1 MGAVHLGILAL
12 TLLSLGLSGY
22 AIWRDKGL
30 EWSFA
35 VSTPPAPQGAPRF
48 ETVFDYSVDQGVA
61 HAPAI
66 ALREGGA
73 DIVWFQGSSEAQPD
87 VEIYRARLTRTPDG
101 TWQAD
106 APAAIITSPA
116 LGDVF
121 TPQQLVVT
129 LGNTIENEAKPDSLY
144 ATVVSVGG
152 WAMASVADV
161 TMRDG
166 HPVHARKLNL
176 SPFLNR
182 SFLVKSPMVAYA
194 DGSHG
199 LPAYFEMGSTYGAL
213 VRFDEKGRVRDQ
225 RRMTGDGVKPIQPM
239 VVPLD
244 ADRGVAF
251 LRDFNDSG
259 RLYVSR
265 TADGGQSWSRA
276 EATDIAHPNAPVA
289 ALPVSGGRLLMALNG
304 DAQSADLL
312 HLAVSED
319 DGATWRV
326 IQTLDRKPGDARY
339 PMLRRLDDGDILLVY
354 SHGTKT
360 GLRAVV
366 MNEAWVAAQ

>member
-87 VEIYRARLTRTPDG
+87 VEIHRARLTRTPDG

-116 LGDVF
+116 LADVF

>member
-1 MGAVHLGILAL
+1 MGILAL

-66 ALREGGA
+66 VGRENGA

-87 VEIYRARLTRTPDG
+87 VEIHRARLTRSPDG
-101 TWQAD
+101 TWRAD
-106 APAAIITSPA
+106 TPKAIITSPD
-116 LGDVF
+116 LGNTF

-129 LGNTIENEAKPDSLY
+129 LGNTIENEASPDNLY
-144 ATVVSVGG
+144 TTVVSVGG
-152 WAMASVADV
+152 WAMASIADV
-161 TMRDG
+161 AMQDG
-166 HPVHARKLNL
+166 RPAQARKLNL

-213 VRFDEKGRVRDQ
+213 VRFDDAGRVRDQ
-225 RRMTGDGVKPIQPM
+225 RRMAGDGVKPIQPM
-239 VVPLD
+239 VVPLN
-244 ADRGVAF
+244 ADRAVAF

-265 TADGGQSWSRA
+265 TSDGGQSWSKA

-289 ALPVSGGRLLMALNG
+289 ALPVSGGRMLMALNG
-304 DAQSADLL
+304 DAESADLL
-312 HLAVSED
+312 HLALSED
-319 DGATWRV
+319 EGVTWRV
-326 IQTLDRKPGDARY
+326 IHSLDRKPGDARY
-339 PMLRRLDDGDILLVY
+339 PMLRRLDNGDILFVY

>member
-87 VEIYRARLTRTPDG
+87 VEIHRARLTRTPDG

>member
-1 MGAVHLGILAL
+1 MGAVQLGILAL

-22 AIWRDKGL
+22 AIWRDTGL

-87 VEIYRARLTRTPDG
+87 VEIHRARLTRTPDG

-106 APAAIITSPA
+106 APAAIIKSPA

-161 TMRDG
+161 TMRNG

-239 VVPLD
+239 LVPLD

-259 RLYVSR
+259 RLYASR

>member
-1 MGAVHLGILAL
+1 VGAVQLGILAL

-66 ALREGGA
+66 VGRENGA

-87 VEIYRARLTRTPDG
+87 VEIHRARLTRSPDG
-101 TWQAD
+101 TWRAD
-106 APAAIITSPA
+106 TPKAIITSPD
-116 LGDVF
+116 LGNTF

-129 LGNTIENEAKPDSLY
+129 LGNTIENEASPDNLY
-144 ATVVSVGG
+144 TTVVSVGG
-152 WAMASVADV
+152 WAMASIADV
-161 TMRDG
+161 AMQDG
-166 HPVHARKLNL
+166 RPAQARKLNL

-213 VRFDEKGRVRDQ
+213 VRFDDTGRVRDQ
-225 RRMTGDGVKPIQPM
+225 RRMAGDGVKPIQPM
-239 VVPLD
+239 VVPLN
-244 ADRGVAF
+244 ADRAVAF

-265 TADGGQSWSRA
+265 TSDGGQSWSKA

-289 ALPVSGGRLLMALNG
+289 VLPVSGGRMLMALNG
-304 DAQSADLL
+304 DAESADLL
-312 HLAVSED
+312 HLALSED
-319 DGATWRV
+319 EGATWRV
-326 IQTLDRKPGDARY
+326 IHSLDRKPGDARY

>member
-1 MGAVHLGILAL
+1 VGAVQLGILAL

-66 ALREGGA
+66 VGRENGA

-87 VEIYRARLTRTPDG
+87 VEIHRARLTRSPDG
-101 TWQAD
+101 TWRAD
-106 APAAIITSPA
+106 TPKAIITSPD
-116 LGDVF
+116 LGNSF

-129 LGNTIENEAKPDSLY
+129 LGNTIENEASPDNLY
-144 ATVVSVGG
+144 TTVVSVGG
-152 WAMASVADV
+152 WAMASIADV
-161 TMRDG
+161 AMQDG
-166 HPVHARKLNL
+166 RPAQARKLNL

-213 VRFDEKGRVRDQ
+213 VRFDDTGRVRDQ
-225 RRMTGDGVKPIQPM
+225 RRMAGDGVKPIQPM
-239 VVPLD
+239 VVPLN
-244 ADRGVAF
+244 ADRAVAF

-265 TADGGQSWSRA
+265 TSDGGQSWSKA

-289 ALPVSGGRLLMALNG
+289 VLPVSGGRMLMALNG
-304 DAQSADLL
+304 DAESADLL
-312 HLAVSED
+312 HLALSED
-319 DGATWRV
+319 EGATWRV
-326 IQTLDRKPGDARY
+326 IHSLDRKPGDARY

>member
-1 MGAVHLGILAL
+1 MGAVQLGILAL

-106 APAAIITSPA
+106 APAAIIKSPA

>member
-35 VSTPPAPQGAPRF
+35 VSTPPAPQDAPRF

-106 APAAIITSPA
+106 APAAIIKSPA

-304 DAQSADLL
+304 GAQSADLL

>member
-1 MGAVHLGILAL
+1 MGAVQVGILAL

-30 EWSFA
+30 DWSFA
-35 VSTPPAPQGAPRF
+35 VATPPEPQGAPRF
-48 ETVFDYSVDQGVA
+48 ETVFDYAVDQGVA

-66 ALREGGA
+66 ALHEDGA

-87 VEIYRARLTRTPDG
+87 VEIHRARLTRSPEG
-101 TWQAD
+101 GWQAD
-106 APAAIITSPA
+106 APAAIITSPE
-116 LGDVF
+116 LGHAF
-121 TPQQLVVT
+121 APQQLVVT
-129 LGNTIENEAKPDSLY
+129 LGNTIENEAKPGNLY

-152 WAMASVADV
+152 WAMASIADV
-161 TMRDG
+161 TMQDG
-166 HPVHARKLNL
+166 GPVAARKLTL

-194 DGSHG
+194 DGSYG
-199 LPAYFEMGSTYGAL
+199 LPAYFEMGRTYGAL
-213 VRFDEKGRVRDQ
+213 IRFDHSGRVRDQ
-225 RRMTGDGVKPIQPM
+225 RRMTGQGVKPIQPM

-244 ADRGVAF
+244 ADRAIAF
-251 LRDFNDSG
+251 LRDFDDSG

-265 TADGGQSWSRA
+265 TRDGGQSWSRA

-304 DAQSADLL
+304 DADSADLL
-312 HLAVSED
+312 HLALSED
-319 DGATWRV
+319 DGVTWRV
-326 IQTLDRKPGDARY
+326 IHTLDRKPGDARY
-339 PMLRRLDDGDILLVY
+339 PMLRRLPEGDILLTY
-354 SHGTKT
+354 SQGTKT

>member
-1 MGAVHLGILAL
+1 MGILAL

-116 LGDVF
+116 LADVF

-304 DAQSADLL
+304 GAQSADLL